1 MLTKSLVKKM
11 PTAQRSQLKDGAI
24 VAGLATGAWAYWNY
38 RERIRK
44 DFLRSE
50 GHYRFNHIVQNVTPW
65 KQLYWTWWRMPE
77 QEFDVFHRFKPYY
90 LLGQIDYSKE
100 ILLPAKNGN

>member
-1 MLTKSLVKKM
+1 MNTTERSLV
-11 PTAQRSQLKDGAI
+11 QHGALTS
-24 VAGLATGAWAYWNY
+24 GFFTGAWAYWNY

-50 GHYRFNHIVQNVTPW
+50 GHYRFNSVTENVTPW

-77 QEFDVFHRFKPYY
+77 EEFSVYHRFKPYFII
-90 LLGQIDYSKE
+90 G
-100 ILLPAKNGN
+100 